1 MINNFNL
8 KKKGCLND
16 RDDQLKKLYRQ
27 IALNKKA
34 NKMETAN

>member
-1 MINNFNL
+1 MFKEDNFCF
-8 KKKGCLND
+8 KGCLND

-27 IALNKKA
+27 IALNKKV